1 MDEQKPKSREE
12 ILAAIKAKADA
23 IRAQRTA
30 ATAKPE
36 APAAQPGAP
45 GPTLETFV
53 SSLNA
58 AGRPAVAPQ
67 NPGVQAFG
75 SVNSGVE
82 LRCAS
87 AEEENL
93 RKLLGGIGA
102 YQNPVRGGAF
112 QIDYRYYAEAKAR
125 LERAG
130 YQVEE
135 DEFGPLDLKTWT
147 PVRGG
152 WSKVKE

>member
-23 IRAQRTA
+23 IRAQRTT

-36 APAAQPGAP
+36 APAAQPGVP

-67 NPGVQAFG
+67 NPGVRAFG

-93 RKLLGGIGA
+93 RKLLGGIGV

-130 YQVEE
+130 YLVEE
-135 DEFGPLDLKTWT
+135 DEFGPLDLKAWT
-147 PVRGG
+147 PLRGG